1 MNGGVAA
8 GGTADVEDGLDE
20 GVVVEPAAAVVV
32 IGTGDA
38 AV

>member
-8 GGTADVEDGLDE
+8 GLTVDVEDRVDE

-32 IGTGDA
+32 TGTEDA